1 MQNRCLNLFISHYN
15 QSIFASFNRCIWIS
29 NTQLLIF
36 FYQQNPNGLTK
47 VTISGHGWQKYHR
60 FPKKGKNRSCFIFN
74 YFKKYKRKNCL
85 MKSNKFFVLYYIEDA
100 IPYCQWSSTLS
111 KNQKRLV
118 LKVPLHL
125 TLNNTLVKDVQ

>member
-1 MQNRCLNLFISHYN
+1 
-15 QSIFASFNRCIWIS
+15 
-29 NTQLLIF
+29 
-36 FYQQNPNGLTK
+36 
-47 VTISGHGWQKYHR
+47 
-60 FPKKGKNRSCFIFN
+60 
-74 YFKKYKRKNCL
+74 